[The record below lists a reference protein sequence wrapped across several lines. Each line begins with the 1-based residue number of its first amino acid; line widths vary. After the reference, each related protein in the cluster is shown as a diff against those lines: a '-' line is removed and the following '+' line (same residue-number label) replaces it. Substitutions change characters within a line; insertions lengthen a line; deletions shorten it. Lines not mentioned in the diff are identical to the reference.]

1 MCEKRMKKVIII
13 LITMATLGGCRTQ
26 PQEALF
32 QGVPGEVAV
41 GLGYGFL
48 EKHIDV
54 YINGD
59 LIFSMVGTQEIEDHA
74 QLLGTKIVKVV
85 NVEGNIA
92 NVQIIIEGIK
102 SATFTLNLENGR
114 IIEIYNHPINGLSI
128 SNTKTLILE

>member
-1 MCEKRMKKVIII
+1 MKKIIII
-13 LITMATLGGCRTQ
+13 LIAMATLGGCRTQ
-26 PQEALF
+26 PQGALF
-32 QGVPGEVAV
+32 QGMPGEVAL

-48 EKHIDV
+48 EKQIDV

-59 LIFSMVGTQEIEDHA
+59 LIISMIGTQEIEVHA
-74 QLLGTKIVKVV
+74 QRLGTKIVKVV

-92 NVQIIIEGIK
+92 NVQVIIDGVK
-102 SATFTLNLENGR
+102 SATFTLNLETGR

>member
-1 MCEKRMKKVIII
+1 
-13 LITMATLGGCRTQ
+13 MATLGGCRTQ
-26 PQEALF
+26 PQGALF
-32 QGVPGEVAV
+32 QGMPGEVAL

-48 EKHIDV
+48 EKQIDV

-59 LIFSMVGTQEIEDHA
+59 LIISMIGTQEIEVHA
-74 QLLGTKIVKVV
+74 QRLGTKIVKVV

-92 NVQIIIEGIK
+92 NVQVIIDGVK
-102 SATFTLNLENGR
+102 SATFTLNLETGR